1 MIYGGIEAGG
11 TKMICVIGDE
21 NGKILDRMQIPTK
34 TPEET
39 MPIMIDYFKGKDIK
53 ALGIACFGP
62 IDLNRD
68 SKTYGYITS
77 TPKLAWKNYDIVGAF
92 KKELGVPIGFDTD
105 VNGSLLGEITWGCA
119 KGLTDALYLTIGT
132 GVGGGV
138 MAGGK
143 LLHGMLHPEL
153 GHIKMAV
160 ADGDTYKGKCPY
172 HGTCFE
178 GMAAGPAIEDR
189 WGKKAVELADDD
201 KVWNLESTYIAQA
214 LCTYILTLSPQI
226 IILGGGVMHQE
237 QLFPLIRKKVLEQLN
252 GYVLTKELADIDN
265 YIVPASLNDDQGIMG
280 SIKLAMDADI

>member
-138 MAGGK
+138 IRDV
-143 LLHGMLHPEL
+143 LS
-153 GHIKMAV
+153 
-160 ADGDTYKGKCPY
+160 
-172 HGTCFE
+172 
-178 GMAAGPAIEDR
+178 
-189 WGKKAVELADDD
+189 
-201 KVWNLESTYIAQA
+201 LEI
-214 LCTYILTLSPQI
+214 
-226 IILGGGVMHQE
+226 
-237 QLFPLIRKKVLEQLN
+237 
-252 GYVLTKELADIDN
+252 
-265 YIVPASLNDDQGIMG
+265 
-280 SIKLAMDADI
+280 